1 MGIETALAALGV
13 SATTAAAISTGATV
27 LGGLAA
33 AKTLTDKPKAP
44 AVQPVTAADKPQ
56 TAKGPDRAVV
66 NAQNTALTA
75 AAGAKAGNAGTFLTG
90 PSGIDAS
97 TLNLGKNTLLG
108 E

>member
-1 MGIETALAALGV
+1 MGIEAAALALGA
-13 SATTAAAISTGATV
+13 SAGTAAAVSLGATA

-33 AKTLTDKPKAP
+33 VKTLTDKPKAP
-44 AVQPVTAADKPQ
+44 PVTPVTAADKPQ
-56 TAKGPDRAVV
+56 ATKGPDRAVV

>member
-1 MGIETALAALGV
+1 MCTGLEPLFAFAGSAAPALATVAG
-13 SATTAAAISTGATV
+13 AAGA
-27 LGGLAA
+27 GLL
-33 AKTLTDKPKAP
+33 AKQAVPKQPP
-44 AVQPVTAADKPQ
+44 AVQPLTAADKPQ